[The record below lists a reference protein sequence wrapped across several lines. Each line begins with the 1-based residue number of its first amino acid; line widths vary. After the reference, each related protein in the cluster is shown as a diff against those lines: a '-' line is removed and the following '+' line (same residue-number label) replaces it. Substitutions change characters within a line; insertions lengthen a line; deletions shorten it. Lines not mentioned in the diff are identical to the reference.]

1 MQQTKID
8 EKGRIRLSKQ
18 IINLFKDNSN
28 LSYDFDLI
36 NSKLIISTN
45 FQLAHR
51 H

>member
-18 IINLFKDNSN
+18 ISSLFKDNSS

-36 NSKLIISTN
+36 NSKLILSTN
-45 FQLAHR
+45 FKLAHR
-51 H
+51 N